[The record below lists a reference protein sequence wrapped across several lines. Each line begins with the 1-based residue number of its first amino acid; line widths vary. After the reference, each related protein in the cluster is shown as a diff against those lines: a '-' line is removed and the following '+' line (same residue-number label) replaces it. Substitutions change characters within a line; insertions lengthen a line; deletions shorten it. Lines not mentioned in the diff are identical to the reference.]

1 MGAAR
6 NRTPAANRPPT
17 KLLREVDHFFI
28 QTDQPA
34 LVFEQLRTNLG
45 LPVVWPLTEYG
56 EFTSGGFWVGNT
68 MLEVVTFNEQLL
80 GTGRLAAF
88 RGVAFEPAL
97 PIRRC
102 LRELTTRGLPVE
114 PTNWNAAVDGP
125 EPDEEVGGHINLPSL
140 GGDAT
145 VFILAHPFNPMPF
158 PEDRREEL
166 IAAGPKT
173 MADARRLLSKGRQ
186 EKPFGSLG
194 ILGVEEIVF
203 GTADPD
209 TARGQWSLLFAGPS
223 GTSSCWRLQHGPN
236 IRLISSEVDGIVR
249 VTMRVQSIEDARR
262 FAKAQGFGAGAEDE
276 DELVVKPSDGLEV
289 RLIQPA

>member
-1 MGAAR
+1 M
-6 NRTPAANRPPT
+6 N
-17 KLLREVDHFFI
+17 LLREVDHFFI

-56 EFTSGGFWVGNT
+56 ELTSGGFWAGNT
-68 MLEVVTFNEQLL
+68 MLEVVTFDKQHLS
-80 GTGRLAAF
+80 TGHFAAF
-88 RGVAFEPAL
+88 RGVAFEPVL

-102 LRELTTRGLPVE
+102 LRELNRRSLPAE
-114 PTNWNAAVDGP
+114 TTNWTAAVDGP

-145 VFILAHPFNPMPF
+145 VFIVAMPFNPMPF

-173 MADARRLLSKGRQ
+173 MADARRLLSRGRQ
-186 EKPFGSLG
+186 EKPLGPLG

-209 TARGQWSLLFAGPS
+209 TARGQWNLLFAGGS
-223 GTSSCWRLQHGPN
+223 GTSSTWKLEHGPS
-236 IRLISSEVDGIVR
+236 IRLISSEVDGIIR
-249 VTMRVQSIEDARR
+249 VTMRVQSIEDARV
-262 FAKAQGFGAGAEDE
+262 FSKAQGFGARAEDE
-276 DELVVKPSDGLEV
+276 DELVIKPVDGLEV
-289 RLIQPA
+289 RFIQST